1 MTRKRSPSRE
11 TKTQACP
18 ALLGVSNQHQAG
30 GMVEVGLPVAR
41 VASLLLAW
49 LCLKKLKRF
58 EHSLFK

>member
-11 TKTQACP
+11 TKIQACL

-30 GMVEVGLPVAR
+30 VVVEVGLPVAR
-41 VASLLLAW
+41 EASVLVAW